1 MNTNKKDV
9 NDYFKYLKLYY
20 RELAK
25 KKKKELDEKKKKQE
39 EILVMRKKQQ
49 EEFDIVKK
57 QLQDNIDNI
66 NKQKIVSKTDLNKDE
81 IKQNTKVNN
90 LENII
95 NINLNQNIENKNN
108 IDIKKE
114 QIKQEEKSKQKNTII
129 NQTKEFEKLK
139 ENLIK
144 QYKNN
149 KQETKD
155 KEQLIINKISKSSLN
170 KENQDKLKKEI
181 LDKLNVEKKKQD
193 AINNDK
199 KIEDKKKH
207 EENIIGKDEFI
218 KTINKRIKDDYES
231 LRELDL
237 EIHRINS
244 LLNNTKDVNDI
255 KKLLERL
262 KNNQK
267 NIDNIIERIN
277 MIKDGTILKVAY
289 DLSKTKPNELK
300 EFIKEWE
307 KEPNNA
313 KYLRELYPEFKY
325 KLDYTDTVYNIKE
338 KTEDKKRDLEN
349 KIDEYT
355 KLNENQKNNDKNISA
370 FKTKLNSFKDKLLRF
385 QMSVSTLENDVKNIV
400 PVLRTETKYYLG
412 NMEIKNELQL
422 KQIAMKL
429 SQSPNNT
436 LSLEQI
442 YNELKNKIKTV
453 TKETIEPSNN
463 FKINLLEQKNKLIS
477 TKKDINLTIEEV
489 RDFKREFQSEY
500 NDYLSSSEFYEYY
513 SEIES
518 IEDKLVNQKNKTD
531 LLNIKMDKSIL
542 ENDKKIAEIN
552 KMNIK
557 MQKQKQFEKLQRQ
570 QQNPNQHQNPNQ
582 QQNINQQYYNQNY
595 VTGFNTNTMDYIN
608 TMMFEEEELEQT
620 RGRLR

>member
-1 MNTNKKDV
+1 
-9 NDYFKYLKLYY
+9 
-20 RELAK
+20 
-25 KKKKELDEKKKKQE
+25 
-39 EILVMRKKQQ
+39 
-49 EEFDIVKK
+49 
-57 QLQDNIDNI
+57 
-66 NKQKIVSKTDLNKDE
+66 
-81 IKQNTKVNN
+81 
-90 LENII
+90 
-95 NINLNQNIENKNN
+95 
-108 IDIKKE
+108 
-114 QIKQEEKSKQKNTII
+114 
-129 NQTKEFEKLK
+129 
-139 ENLIK
+139 
-144 QYKNN
+144 
-149 KQETKD
+149 
-155 KEQLIINKISKSSLN
+155 
-170 KENQDKLKKEI
+170 
-181 LDKLNVEKKKQD
+181 
-193 AINNDK
+193 
-199 KIEDKKKH
+199 
-207 EENIIGKDEFI
+207 
-218 KTINKRIKDDYES
+218 
-231 LRELDL
+231 
-237 EIHRINS
+237 
-244 LLNNTKDVNDI
+244 
-255 KKLLERL
+255 
-262 KNNQK
+262 
-267 NIDNIIERIN
+267 